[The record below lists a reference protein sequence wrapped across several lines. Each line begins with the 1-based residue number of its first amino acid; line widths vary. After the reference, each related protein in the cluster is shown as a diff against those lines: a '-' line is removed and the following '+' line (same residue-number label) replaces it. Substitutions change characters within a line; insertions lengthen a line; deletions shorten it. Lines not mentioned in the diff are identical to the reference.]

1 VSARN
6 KPKGIVSPI
15 KHHVKNA
22 HTVAVVLAFSTWS
35 AFGQTSPPKFEV
47 ASIKPADP
55 NVRGFRIQ
63 TDPGGR
69 YIATGVTV
77 KFLITQAYGVRNF
90 QVSGAPGWTDSARY
104 DINAKGEIRIE
115 DKPGQMDLM
124 LQDLLADRFHLKLTR
139 EAKEMPIFALV
150 LAKSGAKLKES
161 TVGED
166 GRRMQ
171 TGRGRI
177 EVQGIDMASLAN
189 MLSQQLG
196 RTVVDKTGLTG
207 NYDFKLEW
215 TPDLGQPQGPKEI
228 GGAETAPPDSPGP
241 TIFTALQEQLGLKLE
256 STKGPVEILVI
267 ERVEKPSEN

>member
-1 VSARN
+1 
-6 KPKGIVSPI
+6 
-15 KHHVKNA
+15 VKNA

>member
-1 VSARN
+1 
-6 KPKGIVSPI
+6 
-15 KHHVKNA
+15 
-22 HTVAVVLAFSTWS
+22 
-35 AFGQTSPPKFEV
+35 
-47 ASIKPADP
+47 
-55 NVRGFRIQ
+55 
-63 TDPGGR
+63 
-69 YIATGVTV
+69 
-77 KFLITQAYGVRNF
+77 
-90 QVSGAPGWTDSARY
+90 
-104 DINAKGEIRIE
+104 
-115 DKPGQMDLM
+115 MDLM

-228 GGAETAPPDSPGP
+228 GGAETAPPDSLGP